1 MTAAHPRGGGRPER
15 ESQEGRGC
23 RCRETPRPRCEDAAQ
38 APGPVRGGTESRRD
52 ILSASASWRPR
63 AQTAQ
68 PQRAPCGG
76 RRAGGGSCPG
86 AVRGAARELSV
97 ELPCRAPTPHGS
109 LNALCCGGRFPPK
122 AELCELEGDA
132 QVTHFL
138 KSTCGEIPR
147 TADFLS
153 EEIGLRSIT
162 RLGNLSSGE
171 VLGARLP
178 TCAHLGWL

>member
-1 MTAAHPRGGGRPER
+1 MTAAHPRGGGDQRENRKKGGVAVAEKRQGRDAKTLRRPLGQSE
-15 ESQEGRGC
+15 E
-23 RCRETPRPRCEDAAQ
+23 
-38 APGPVRGGTESRRD
+38 
-52 ILSASASWRPR
+52 
-63 AQTAQ
+63 
-68 PQRAPCGG
+68 G
-76 RRAGGGSCPG
+76 RRAGGTFSAHQHPG
-86 AVRGAARELSV
+86 GLGPRRRSRRGRPAEGGGREAGAAPELSV

-153 EEIGLRSIT
+153 EEIGLSSIT